1 MNRTLRALALS
12 AVSKQRFANFINKER
27 ASDLER
33 LTGFIDAGQVT
44 PSIDRTYPLDQVP
57 EAMRQ
62 LEAGQARQGRHHH
75 LSITANTRRALLR
88 SQSPQT

>member
-1 MNRTLRALALS
+1 MIVGGEDGGDLTGGMNRTLRALTLS
-12 AVSKQRFANFINKER
+12 TVSRQRFANFINKER

-33 LTGFIDAGQVT
+33 LSGLIETGQVT

-62 LEAGQARQGRHHH
+62 LEAGLVRGKLA
-75 LSITANTRRALLR
+75 ITI
-88 SQSPQT
+88 

>member
-1 MNRTLRALALS
+1 MIVGGEDGGDLTAGMNRTLRPLTLS
-12 AVSKQRFANFINKER
+12 TVSRQRFANFINKER

-33 LTGFIDAGQVT
+33 LSGLIEAGQVT

-62 LEAGQARQGRHHH
+62 LEAGLVRGKLA
-75 LSITANTRRALLR
+75 ITV
-88 SQSPQT
+88 